1 MYLCLVLMMYTS
13 STAQSSFKNYVQTKT
28 YLDNAGTTFLRHIDY
43 YDELGYVAETVD
55 VGSNTSQIPLVV
67 KLDYSPQMTL
77 YSQWAPVP
85 ATGLDY
91 LDDVSYLA
99 RTTYNDTEA
108 YSDYDYD
115 DFKELAS
122 SKKPGVAW
130 EGHIATITRN
140 AVPAGAV
147 RKYSVASNGNLH
159 DDGMYPSGLLTS
171 TTTTDEDGRSM
182 TVYVNMHGNTI
193 LERRASDNDT
203 YYVYDGYGRL
213 KYVLPPMCQQ
223 CSTSQM
229 SKYWYKY
236 TYDNRGRCTEKQ
248 LPGCSA
254 VRYWYDEAD
263 RIESEQDGY
272 LRSQTQS
279 LYRNYSYDAIGRL
292 LLQTISAT
300 RGEATSGNALKVEAK
315 NYYDDYSFRQEVAQ
329 LFPEWAD
336 SINAVYASPMV
347 ARGRLTAT
355 LRYTSKTIGYFE
367 MYRYD
372 LNGRMT
378 YKLSAYD
385 DKWMKIV
392 HTAYNFVGDVVTE
405 EESVYTYSNTH
416 ISFLAGRRTV
426 NTYHTGT
433 RLLANTVVTHID
445 KNNNTNTQTVSNPT
459 YDVFGNVIADN
470 RPGTAADM
478 TYTYDT
484 LHGWLAGV
492 SSPSGFSEQLQRETA
507 TNTQYSGNIGRMLW
521 RNTAN
526 GEQHRYDYTYDS
538 LGRLTSSQYSSSANG
553 TADRYNE
560 SVTYNPNGSI
570 TTLLRN
576 GMKNDGTFGP
586 IDDLTVTYDG
596 NRLLKVTDDAET
608 LNYNGALDF
617 DDGDDSTNEYH
628 YDGNGALTSDS
639 NRGINNITY
648 DYTHYPS
655 VIARVTKKK
664 TVYNDYTPDGRK
676 LSCRHVSYF
685 PIGYGNYYRIS
696 IIDKYIDGLILR
708 NDTTLLWRFNGGY
721 VELNANGT
729 PTSWNYYITDHLG
742 STRMVV
748 GSDNSIKETINYYPF
763 GSEMKMEDPALLTDG
778 TSHPY
783 RFTGK
788 ELDKLNNLNMYDFGA
803 RWYDVAGVPMW
814 TSVDPLAEKYYN
826 VSPYAYCAGNP
837 VMLVD
842 PEGKEPT
849 DDEAARIAA
858 HVYGDKEDDILTGG
872 WRVSSRTFGISNEG
886 GLKSQVYEK
895 VNDNGDV
902 TEYVYATAGTEP
914 NDIDDWMADAAQVV
928 GLSNQYHLSAVNAR
942 KISSQLGNE
951 ELNFVGHSL
960 GGGEAA
966 LNSLLTFGDG
976 KGRNAFTFNA
986 AGVSVATK
994 VREGGWKLAFKSEK
1008 SINAYITI
1016 TDPLNNIQNR
1026 SMLLPSVNGNRKYV
1040 LPNRINGHSI
1050 YNFY

>member
-1 MYLCLVLMMYTS
+1 M
-13 STAQSSFKNYVQTKT
+13 TKMEQERRKIM
-28 YLDNAGTTFLRHIDY
+28 GIHSI
-43 YDELGYVAETVD
+43 
-55 VGSNTSQIPLVV
+55 
-67 KLDYSPQMTL
+67 M
-77 YSQWAPVP
+77 
-85 ATGLDY
+85 
-91 LDDVSYLA
+91 
-99 RTTYNDTEA
+99 TYNVNG
-108 YSDYDYD
+108 
-115 DFKELAS
+115 F
-122 SKKPGVAW
+122 
-130 EGHIATITRN
+130 IT
-140 AVPAGAV
+140 
-147 RKYSVASNGNLH
+147 S
-159 DDGMYPSGLLTS
+159 
-171 TTTTDEDGRSM
+171 
-182 TVYVNMHGNTI
+182 
-193 LERRASDNDT
+193 
-203 YYVYDGYGRL
+203 
-213 KYVLPPMCQQ
+213 
-223 CSTSQM
+223 
-229 SKYWYKY
+229 
-236 TYDNRGRCTEKQ
+236 
-248 LPGCSA
+248 
-254 VRYWYDEAD
+254 
-263 RIESEQDGY
+263 
-272 LRSQTQS
+272 
-279 LYRNYSYDAIGRL
+279 
-292 LLQTISAT
+292 
-300 RGEATSGNALKVEAK
+300 
-315 NYYDDYSFRQEVAQ
+315 
-329 LFPEWAD
+329 
-336 SINAVYASPMV
+336 
-347 ARGRLTAT
+347 
-355 LRYTSKTIGYFE
+355 
-367 MYRYD
+367 
-372 LNGRMT
+372 
-378 YKLSAYD
+378 
-385 DKWMKIV
+385 
-392 HTAYNFVGDVVTE
+392 
-405 EESVYTYSNTH
+405 
-416 ISFLAGRRTV
+416 
-426 NTYHTGT
+426 
-433 RLLANTVVTHID
+433 
-445 KNNNTNTQTVSNPT
+445 
-459 YDVFGNVIADN
+459 
-470 RPGTAADM
+470 
-478 TYTYDT
+478 
-484 LHGWLAGV
+484 
-492 SSPSGFSEQLQRETA
+492 
-507 TNTQYSGNIGRMLW
+507 
-521 RNTAN
+521 
-526 GEQHRYDYTYDS
+526 
-538 LGRLTSSQYSSSANG
+538 
-553 TADRYNE
+553 
-560 SVTYNPNGSI
+560 
-570 TTLLRN
+570 LLRN
-576 GMKNDGTFGP
+576 GMKNDGTFGA
-586 IDDLTVTYDG
+586 IDDLTITYDG

-788 ELDKLNNLNMYDFGA
+788 ELDKVNNLNMYDFGA

-814 TSVDPLAEKYYN
+814 TSVDPLAEEYYN